1 MVDVAEL
8 GISFTSKGAAQA
20 EREIQNITRAGAGL
34 EAQYKAIDKAAG
46 GLSDKEA
53 QTVKSLQN
61 KILATQL
68 SSRELAVHNALLKSS
83 ADASSVAGGAIAELA
98 RVSDDLSKKQSQA
111 NDSGSN
117 LANTLT
123 RRFVLGFIVSQIK
136 SMVSALFELS
146 SALEKVSDVAQRAGA
161 SSQSLQ
167 GLQAAFGYKGG
178 DTAAFVDQFLK
189 FSQEVDKAKRGVGD
203 LAALFRLNGQAISDS
218 TSTFLRVAD
227 LVKQTTN
234 EADKFRI
241 LQEAGLPPTR
251 EMVKLMEQGSAAITQ
266 QANAA
271 QKFSDAQLE
280 NQKAVKEKYDQ
291 FIVDWTQKFKSAWVS
306 VTEFIGSSSITKGLT
321 GNVSQFSRA
330 PIAADPGFDKPFLG
344 AAPAKPK
351 TKEETVEEITRA
363 QQYLGLLGQTTTALE
378 ARRQVQ
384 LQLDR
389 AAVDGI
395 GIDSRRAEIL
405 RQMAVDQSLGVT
417 AIKQQTDSLTVESD
431 AVNMS
436 TVAAESFRVVQ
447 TAILENR
454 QRGIDLLSAEN
465 AGDLAYIQ
473 RQADKLAAAKAAS
486 EAAKID
492 KENRTSDP
500 FGELQE
506 RMKNLD
512 AIRDN
517 SKNGWEGYGDAVF
530 RAHMKAAS
538 GVFGLGAQLATSLGT
553 IFNKQKAGAY
563 AAAILNTA
571 ESITKTLATYGAT
584 PWGFA
589 AAAVAAA
596 AGAAQIATIS
606 RTNYGSTSGAAPAAT
621 SSAPAAVSAA
631 PAATTETP
639 QRSVYVSIHGS
650 NFSDN
655 QVRDLVDAIN
665 KHAKDGGTKIEIV

>member
-20 EREIQNITRAGAGL
+20 EREIENIKRAGAGL

-251 EMVKLMEQGSAAITQ
+251 EMVKLMEQGSAAIMQ

-321 GNVSQFSRA
+321 GNTSQFSRA

-344 AAPAKPK
+344 SAPPKPK

-363 QQYLGLLGQTTTALE
+363 QQYLALLGQTATAEE
-378 ARRQVQ
+378 AVYQVELQRR
-384 LQLDR
+384 R

-395 GIDSRRAEIL
+395 TIDSRRAEL
-405 RQMAVDQSLGVT
+405 LKQMAEDQSLGV
-417 AIKQQTDSLTVESD
+417 AQMKASADALTIE
-431 AVNMS
+431 AATTNMA
-436 TVAAESFRVVQ
+436 TVAAEEYRAVQ

-454 QRGIDLLSAEN
+454 RRGIDLTSEANKSELDYIRQQAAEL
-465 AGDLAYIQ
+465 GT
-473 RQADKLAAAKAAS
+473 RKAEA
-486 EAAKID
+486 EAAKTI
-492 KENRTSDP
+492 KEFNAADP
-500 FGELQE
+500 LKSLQLELS
-506 RMKNLD
+506 NLD
-512 AIRDN
+512 DQLARGKLSWEAYEFASTRATANTVAGVLSMTGSLATNLGKLFNNNKAFLIAGAIMDTAA
-517 SKNGWEGYGDAVF
+517 GVA
-530 RAHMKAAS
+530 KAIGS
-538 GVFGLGAQLATSLGT
+538 GVP
-553 IFNKQKAGAY
+553 
-563 AAAILNTA
+563 
-571 ESITKTLATYGAT
+571 
-584 PWGFA
+584 PWNFIQ
-589 AAAVAAA
+589 AAAVAA
-596 AGAAQIATIS
+596 AGAAQIATIRS
-606 RTNYGSTSGAAPAAT
+606 TQPGSGGGSVSTP

-631 PAATTETP
+631 PAAVPDVP
-639 QRSVYVSIHGS
+639 QRSVYVNIQGK
-650 NFSDN
+650 NFSEDH
-655 QVRDLVDAIN
+655 LKELIDAIN
-665 KHAKDGGTKIEIV
+665 DHAKDGGTRIQVV